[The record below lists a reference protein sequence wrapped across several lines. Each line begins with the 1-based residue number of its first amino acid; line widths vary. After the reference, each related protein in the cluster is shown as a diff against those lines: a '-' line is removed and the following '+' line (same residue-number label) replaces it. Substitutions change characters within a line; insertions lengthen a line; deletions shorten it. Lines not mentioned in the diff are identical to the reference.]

1 MLWNWSK
8 ETQGQCIKHVYWG
21 KVLSD
26 GISTKNC
33 EFQDAIHVLKQMVD
47 VVFA

>member
-1 MLWNWSK
+1 M
-8 ETQGQCIKHVYWG
+8 KHVYRG

-26 GISTKNC
+26 GISTKKC

-47 VVFA
+47 AAFA